1 MDTVLITGT
10 TSGIGAAFAEKFA
23 RERNNLVLVSR
34 NKAKLQRQQA
44 ELQSRYQVSVECI
57 SCDLAENGATE
68 LIADKARELGLSV
81 DVLIN
86 NAGFNETGYFTDTR
100 LSEELDMIQVHI
112 KVLTALTK
120 LFLPGM
126 IERGYGRI
134 LNVGSTGA
142 YMPCPCDTVYAATK
156 AYVLSFSNGLYQEL
170 IGSGVTVTCLCPGAT
185 QTRFAEKAHIN
196 NTLLFK
202 IGVMQPEVVAKIGYK
217 SMLRGKRT
225 VTAGLYNKLLGLSAK
240 LLPVSIINPIAQ
252 WMVQTK

>member
-34 NKAKLQRQQA
+34 NKAKLQRQQT

-57 SCDLAENGATE
+57 SCDLAEDGAIE

-86 NAGFNETGYFTDTR
+86 NAGFNEAGCFTNTN
-100 LSEELDMIQVHI
+100 LAKELDMIQIHI
-112 KVLTALTK
+112 KALTALTK
-120 LFLPGM
+120 LFLPRM
-126 IERGYGRI
+126 IERRHGRI
-134 LNVGSTGA
+134 LNVGSTGS
-142 YMPCPCDTVYAATK
+142 YMPCPNDAVYAATK

-170 IGSGVTVTCLCPGAT
+170 KGTGVTVTCLCPGAT
-185 QTRFAEKAHIN
+185 QTLFAEKANIN

-202 IGVMQPEVVAKIGYK
+202 LFVMQPEAVAAIGYNNLQK
-217 SMLRGKRT
+217 GKRV
-225 VTAGLYNKLLGLSAK
+225 VTAGLYNKLLVLSAK

-252 WMVQTK
+252 WMVKI

>member
-23 RERNNLVLVSR
+23 REGNNLILVSR
-34 NKAKLQRQQA
+34 NADKLRRQQA
-44 ELQSRYQVSVECI
+44 DLQSRYHVSIECI
-57 SCDLAENGATE
+57 SCDLAEDGAAE
-68 LIADKARELGLSV
+68 LITEKIRQLGLLV

-86 NAGFNETGYFTDTR
+86 NAGFNEAGYFTDTH
-100 LSEELDMIQVHI
+100 LSKELNMIQVHV
-112 KVLTALTK
+112 KGLTALTK

-170 IGSGVTVTCLCPGAT
+170 KGTGVTVTCLCPGAT
-185 QTRFAEKAHIN
+185 KTLFAGKANIE

-202 IGVMQPEVVAKIGYK
+202 LFVMQPEDVASIGYK
-217 SMLRGKRT
+217 SLMKGKRT
-225 VTAGLYNKLLGLSAK
+225 TTAGLYNKLLVFFSK
-240 LLPVSIINPIAQ
+240 LLPVSVINPIVQ
-252 WMVQTK
+252 WMFKE